1 MDYFFI
7 KTDSF
12 GVSLSQARQD
22 ALAFR
27 SSQGPIKISM
37 VLSRRCVFCDFPG
50 EIPFRFRGLRGLLM
64 AVRVLIADDHEMFRQ
79 GLRVLLEE
87 EGFQF
92 VAEAS
97 NGRQAVDLCQ
107 QHHPEVA
114 ILDVAMPVLN
124 GIYAA
129 REIIKANPRTKV
141 VLLTQHTEDQMVL
154 ESLRAGVT
162 GYVLKTK
169 ATSELVQAL
178 RAVCRGEMY
187 LTQSISRTV
196 VQAFLMKDALPERPL
211 SDRERQVL
219 QLVAEGKTTKE
230 IASLLGISVNTAES
244 HRTNLM
250 EKLDIHDTAGL
261 VRYALRNG
269 VIQ

>member
-1 MDYFFI
+1 
-7 KTDSF
+7 
-12 GVSLSQARQD
+12 
-22 ALAFR
+22 
-27 SSQGPIKISM
+27 
-37 VLSRRCVFCDFPG
+37 
-50 EIPFRFRGLRGLLM
+50 M

-97 NGRQAVDLCQ
+97 NGREAVQLCE

-114 ILDVAMPVLN
+114 ILDISMPLLN
-124 GIYAA
+124 GIFAA
-129 REIIKANPRTKV
+129 REIIKSNPRTKI
-141 VLLTQHTEDQMVL
+141 VLLTQHTEDRMVL

-162 GYVLKTK
+162 GYVLKTR
-169 ATSELVQAL
+169 ASNELVHAL

-196 VQAFLMKDALPERPL
+196 VQAFLMKDSLPERPL
-211 SDRERQVL
+211 SERERQVL

-230 IASLLGISVNTAES
+230 IASMLGVSVNTAET

-261 VRYALRNG
+261 VRYAMRNG

>member
-1 MDYFFI
+1 
-7 KTDSF
+7 
-12 GVSLSQARQD
+12 
-22 ALAFR
+22 
-27 SSQGPIKISM
+27 
-37 VLSRRCVFCDFPG
+37 
-50 EIPFRFRGLRGLLM
+50 
-64 AVRVLIADDHEMFRQ
+64 
-79 GLRVLLEE
+79 VLLEE

-97 NGRQAVDLCQ
+97 NGREAVQLCE

-114 ILDVAMPVLN
+114 ILDISMPLLN
-124 GIYAA
+124 GIFAA
-129 REIIKANPRTKV
+129 REIMKSNPRTKI
-141 VLLTQHTEDQMVL
+141 VLLTQHTEDRMVL

-162 GYVLKTK
+162 GYVLKTR
-169 ATSELVQAL
+169 ASSELVHAL

-196 VQAFLMKDALPERPL
+196 VQAFLMKDSLPERPL
-211 SDRERQVL
+211 SHRERQVL

>member
-1 MDYFFI
+1 
-7 KTDSF
+7 
-12 GVSLSQARQD
+12 
-22 ALAFR
+22 
-27 SSQGPIKISM
+27 
-37 VLSRRCVFCDFPG
+37 
-50 EIPFRFRGLRGLLM
+50 M

-79 GLRVLLEE
+79 GLRALLEE

-97 NGRQAVDLCQ
+97 NGREAVQLCE

-114 ILDVAMPVLN
+114 ILDISMPLLN
-124 GIYAA
+124 GIFAA
-129 REIIKANPRTKV
+129 REIIKSNPRTKI

-154 ESLRAGVT
+154 ESLRAGIT
-162 GYVLKTK
+162 GYVLKTR
-169 ATSELVQAL
+169 AANELVHAL

-196 VQAFLMKDALPERPL
+196 VQAFLTKDSLPERPL

-230 IASLLGISVNTAES
+230 IASMLGVSVNTAET

-261 VRYALRNG
+261 VRYAMRNG

>member
-1 MDYFFI
+1 
-7 KTDSF
+7 
-12 GVSLSQARQD
+12 
-22 ALAFR
+22 
-27 SSQGPIKISM
+27 
-37 VLSRRCVFCDFPG
+37 
-50 EIPFRFRGLRGLLM
+50 M

-92 VAEAS
+92 VAEACD
-97 NGRQAVDLCQ
+97 GRQAVQLCQ
-107 QHHPEVA
+107 QHRPEVA
-114 ILDVAMPVLN
+114 ILDVGMPVLN

-129 REIIKANPRTKV
+129 REIIKSNPRTRV

-162 GYVLKTK
+162 GYVLKTR

-187 LTQSISRTV
+187 LTQSISHTV
-196 VQAFLMKDALPERPL
+196 VQAFLRKDALPERPL

>member
-1 MDYFFI
+1 
-7 KTDSF
+7 
-12 GVSLSQARQD
+12 
-22 ALAFR
+22 
-27 SSQGPIKISM
+27 
-37 VLSRRCVFCDFPG
+37 
-50 EIPFRFRGLRGLLM
+50 M
-64 AVRVLIADDHEMFRQ
+64 AIRVLIADDHEMFRQ

-97 NGRQAVDLCQ
+97 NGREAVQLCE

-114 ILDVAMPVLN
+114 ILDISMPLLN
-124 GIYAA
+124 GIFAA
-129 REIIKANPRTKV
+129 REIIKSNPRTKI
-141 VLLTQHTEDQMVL
+141 VLLTQHTEDRMVL

-162 GYVLKTK
+162 GYVLKTR
-169 ATSELVQAL
+169 ASNELVHAL

-196 VQAFLMKDALPERPL
+196 VQAFLMKDSLPERPL
-211 SDRERQVL
+211 SERERQVL

-230 IASLLGISVNTAES
+230 IASMLGVSVNTAET

-261 VRYALRNG
+261 VRYAMRNG

>member
-1 MDYFFI
+1 
-7 KTDSF
+7 
-12 GVSLSQARQD
+12 
-22 ALAFR
+22 
-27 SSQGPIKISM
+27 
-37 VLSRRCVFCDFPG
+37 
-50 EIPFRFRGLRGLLM
+50 M

-79 GLRVLLEE
+79 GLRLLLEE

-97 NGRQAVDLCQ
+97 DGRQAVQLCQ

-114 ILDVAMPVLN
+114 ILDVTMPVLN

-129 REIIKANPRTKV
+129 QEIKKSCPRTKI
-141 VLLTQHTEDQMVL
+141 VLLTQHTEDHMVL
-154 ESLRAGVT
+154 SALRAGVR
-162 GYVLKTK
+162 GYVLKTR
-169 ATSELVQAL
+169 ASSELVQAL
-178 RAVCRGEMY
+178 RAVCKGEMY
-187 LTQSISRTV
+187 LTQSVSSTV
-196 VQAFLMKDALPERPL
+196 VQAFLTNNQTTEPSL

-230 IASLLGISVNTAES
+230 IATLLGISVNTAET

>member
-1 MDYFFI
+1 
-7 KTDSF
+7 
-12 GVSLSQARQD
+12 
-22 ALAFR
+22 
-27 SSQGPIKISM
+27 
-37 VLSRRCVFCDFPG
+37 
-50 EIPFRFRGLRGLLM
+50 M

-97 NGRQAVDLCQ
+97 NGREAVQLCE

-114 ILDVAMPVLN
+114 ILDISMPLLN
-124 GIYAA
+124 GIFAA
-129 REIIKANPRTKV
+129 QAIIKSNPRTKI
-141 VLLTQHTEDQMVL
+141 VLLTQHTEDRMVL

-162 GYVLKTK
+162 GYVLKTR
-169 ATSELVQAL
+169 ASNELVHAL

-196 VQAFLMKDALPERPL
+196 VQAFLMKDSLPERPL

-230 IASLLGISVNTAES
+230 IASMLGVSVNTAET

-250 EKLDIHDTAGL
+250 EKLDLHDTAGL
-261 VRYALRNG
+261 VRYAMRNG

>member
-1 MDYFFI
+1 
-7 KTDSF
+7 
-12 GVSLSQARQD
+12 
-22 ALAFR
+22 
-27 SSQGPIKISM
+27 
-37 VLSRRCVFCDFPG
+37 
-50 EIPFRFRGLRGLLM
+50 M

-97 NGRQAVDLCQ
+97 DGREAVRLCE
-107 QHHPEVA
+107 QHHPEAA
-114 ILDVAMPVLN
+114 ILDISMPLLN
-124 GIYAA
+124 GIFAA
-129 REIIKANPRTKV
+129 REIIKANPRTKI

-162 GYVLKTK
+162 GYVLKTR
-169 ATSELVQAL
+169 ASSELVHAL

-187 LTQSISRTV
+187 LTQSISRAV
-196 VQAFLMKDALPERPL
+196 VQAFLTKDSLPVRPL

-230 IASLLGISVNTAES
+230 IASLLGISVNTAET

-250 EKLDIHDTAGL
+250 EKLDIHDMAGL
-261 VRYALRNG
+261 VRYAMRNG

>member
-1 MDYFFI
+1 
-7 KTDSF
+7 
-12 GVSLSQARQD
+12 
-22 ALAFR
+22 
-27 SSQGPIKISM
+27 
-37 VLSRRCVFCDFPG
+37 
-50 EIPFRFRGLRGLLM
+50 M

-97 NGRQAVDLCQ
+97 NGREAVQLCE

-114 ILDVAMPVLN
+114 ILDIAMPLLN
-124 GIYAA
+124 GIFAA
-129 REIIKANPRTKV
+129 REIIKSNPRTKV

-162 GYVLKTK
+162 GYVLKTR
-169 ATSELVQAL
+169 ATSELVHAL

-196 VQAFLMKDALPERPL
+196 VQAFLTKGPLPERPL

-219 QLVAEGKTTKE
+219 QLVAEGKTNKE

>member
-1 MDYFFI
+1 
-7 KTDSF
+7 
-12 GVSLSQARQD
+12 
-22 ALAFR
+22 
-27 SSQGPIKISM
+27 
-37 VLSRRCVFCDFPG
+37 
-50 EIPFRFRGLRGLLM
+50 M

-97 NGRQAVDLCQ
+97 NGREAVQLCE

-114 ILDVAMPVLN
+114 ILDITMPLLN
-124 GIYAA
+124 GIFAA
-129 REIIKANPRTKV
+129 REIIKSNPRTKV

-162 GYVLKTK
+162 GYVLKTR
-169 ATSELVQAL
+169 ASSELVHAL

-187 LTQSISRTV
+187 LTQSISRAV
-196 VQAFLMKDALPERPL
+196 VQAFLTKDSLPMRPL

>member
-1 MDYFFI
+1 
-7 KTDSF
+7 
-12 GVSLSQARQD
+12 
-22 ALAFR
+22 
-27 SSQGPIKISM
+27 
-37 VLSRRCVFCDFPG
+37 
-50 EIPFRFRGLRGLLM
+50 M
-64 AVRVLIADDHEMFRQ
+64 AVRVVIADDHEMFRQ

-97 NGRQAVDLCQ
+97 DGRQAVELCQ

-129 REIIKANPRTKV
+129 REIIKANPRTRV

-162 GYVLKTK
+162 GYVLKTR

-187 LTQSISRTV
+187 LTQSISRTI
-196 VQAFLMKDALPERPL
+196 VQAFLMKDALPGRPL

-230 IASLLGISVNTAES
+230 IASILGISVNTAES

-261 VRYALRNG
+261 VRYALRKG

>member
-1 MDYFFI
+1 
-7 KTDSF
+7 
-12 GVSLSQARQD
+12 
-22 ALAFR
+22 
-27 SSQGPIKISM
+27 
-37 VLSRRCVFCDFPG
+37 
-50 EIPFRFRGLRGLLM
+50 M

-79 GLRVLLEE
+79 GLRVLLQE
-87 EGFQF
+87 EGFHF

-97 NGRQAVDLCQ
+97 NGHEAVQLCQ
-107 QHHPEVA
+107 QHRPEVA
-114 ILDVAMPVLN
+114 ILDISMPLLN
-124 GIYAA
+124 GIFAA
-129 REIIKANPRTKV
+129 REIIKSNPRTKV

-169 ATSELVQAL
+169 ATSELVHAL

-187 LTQSISRTV
+187 LTQSISRAV
-196 VQAFLMKDALPERPL
+196 VQAFLMKDSLPERPL

-219 QLVAEGKTTKE
+219 QLVAEGKTNKE

>member
-1 MDYFFI
+1 
-7 KTDSF
+7 
-12 GVSLSQARQD
+12 
-22 ALAFR
+22 
-27 SSQGPIKISM
+27 
-37 VLSRRCVFCDFPG
+37 
-50 EIPFRFRGLRGLLM
+50 M
-64 AVRVLIADDHEMFRQ
+64 AVRVLLADDHEMFRQ
-79 GLRVLLEE
+79 GLRALLEE

-97 NGRQAVDLCQ
+97 NGREAVQLCQ

-114 ILDVAMPVLN
+114 ILDIAMPLLN
-124 GIYAA
+124 GIFAA
-129 REIIKANPRTKV
+129 REIIKSNPRTKV

-162 GYVLKTK
+162 GYVLKTR
-169 ATSELVQAL
+169 ATSELVHAL

-196 VQAFLMKDALPERPL
+196 VQAFLTKDSFPERPL

-219 QLVAEGKTTKE
+219 QLVAEGKTNKE
-230 IASLLGISVNTAES
+230 IALLLGISVNTAES

>member
-1 MDYFFI
+1 
-7 KTDSF
+7 
-12 GVSLSQARQD
+12 
-22 ALAFR
+22 
-27 SSQGPIKISM
+27 
-37 VLSRRCVFCDFPG
+37 
-50 EIPFRFRGLRGLLM
+50 M

-97 NGRQAVDLCQ
+97 NGREAVQLCE

-114 ILDVAMPVLN
+114 ILDISMPLLN
-124 GIYAA
+124 GIFAA
-129 REIIKANPRTKV
+129 REIMKSNPRTKI
-141 VLLTQHTEDQMVL
+141 VLLTQHTEDRMVL

-162 GYVLKTK
+162 GYVLKTR
-169 ATSELVQAL
+169 ASNELVHAL

-196 VQAFLMKDALPERPL
+196 VQAFLMKDSLPERPL
-211 SDRERQVL
+211 SHRERQVL

-230 IASLLGISVNTAES
+230 IASMLGVSVNTAET

-261 VRYALRNG
+261 VRYAMRNG

>member
-1 MDYFFI
+1 
-7 KTDSF
+7 
-12 GVSLSQARQD
+12 
-22 ALAFR
+22 
-27 SSQGPIKISM
+27 
-37 VLSRRCVFCDFPG
+37 
-50 EIPFRFRGLRGLLM
+50 
-64 AVRVLIADDHEMFRQ
+64 MFRQ

-97 NGRQAVDLCQ
+97 DGREAVRLCE

-114 ILDVAMPVLN
+114 ILDISMPLLN
-124 GIYAA
+124 GIFAA
-129 REIIKANPRTKV
+129 REIIKANPRTKI

-162 GYVLKTK
+162 GYVLKTR
-169 ATSELVQAL
+169 ASSELVHAL

-187 LTQSISRTV
+187 LTQSISRAI
-196 VQAFLMKDALPERPL
+196 VQAFLTKDSLPERPL

-219 QLVAEGKTTKE
+219 QLIAEGKTTKE
-230 IASLLGISVNTAES
+230 IASMLGISVNTAES

-261 VRYALRNG
+261 VRYAMRNG

>member
-1 MDYFFI
+1 
-7 KTDSF
+7 
-12 GVSLSQARQD
+12 
-22 ALAFR
+22 
-27 SSQGPIKISM
+27 
-37 VLSRRCVFCDFPG
+37 
-50 EIPFRFRGLRGLLM
+50 M

-97 NGRQAVDLCQ
+97 NGREAVQLCE

-114 ILDVAMPVLN
+114 ILDISMPLLN
-124 GIYAA
+124 GIFAA
-129 REIIKANPRTKV
+129 REIIKSNPRTKI
-141 VLLTQHTEDQMVL
+141 VLLTQHTEDRMVL

-162 GYVLKTK
+162 GYVLKTR
-169 ATSELVQAL
+169 ASNELVHAL

-196 VQAFLMKDALPERPL
+196 VQAFLMKDSLPERPL

-230 IASLLGISVNTAES
+230 IASMLGVSVNTAET

-261 VRYALRNG
+261 VRYAMRNG

>member
-1 MDYFFI
+1 
-7 KTDSF
+7 
-12 GVSLSQARQD
+12 
-22 ALAFR
+22 
-27 SSQGPIKISM
+27 
-37 VLSRRCVFCDFPG
+37 
-50 EIPFRFRGLRGLLM
+50 M

-97 NGRQAVDLCQ
+97 NGREAVQLCE

-114 ILDVAMPVLN
+114 ILDISMPLLN
-124 GIYAA
+124 GIFAA
-129 REIIKANPRTKV
+129 REIIKSNPRTKI
-141 VLLTQHTEDQMVL
+141 VLLTQHTEDRMVL

-162 GYVLKTK
+162 GYVLKTR
-169 ATSELVQAL
+169 ASNELVHAL

-196 VQAFLMKDALPERPL
+196 VQAFLMKDSLPQRPL

-230 IASLLGISVNTAES
+230 IASMLGVSVNTAET

-261 VRYALRNG
+261 VRYAMRNG

>member
-1 MDYFFI
+1 
-7 KTDSF
+7 
-12 GVSLSQARQD
+12 
-22 ALAFR
+22 
-27 SSQGPIKISM
+27 
-37 VLSRRCVFCDFPG
+37 
-50 EIPFRFRGLRGLLM
+50 M

-79 GLRVLLEE
+79 GLRVVLEE

-97 NGRQAVDLCQ
+97 DGRQAVQLAQ

-162 GYVLKTK
+162 GYVLKTR

-187 LTQSISRTV
+187 LTQSISHTV
-196 VQAFLMKDALPERPL
+196 VQAFLKKDDLPERPL

-269 VIQ
+269 VIE